1 MAHIRSMQKILSEN
15 VNIKNDDKTDIGEDF
30 HAEFEDWIKNN
41 TSGVVIIQ
49 IRGTLKNNPVED
61 FEYKT
66 FSSKLT
72 SSFGS
77 IGSNIT
83 NSQDYLQDYMIQG
96 LDDVLKNQLDIVS
109 FEYSPAENE
118 KRVSLS
124 LSLSEN
130 EKMKVSQSALSYENK
145 AKYERVIK
153 LLE

>member
-1 MAHIRSMQKILSEN
+1 MPIKINAPNYE
-15 VNIKNDDKTDIGEDF
+15 
-30 HAEFEDWIKNN
+30 
-41 TSGVVIIQ
+41 
-49 IRGTLKNNPVED
+49 
-61 FEYKT
+61 T

-77 IGSNIT
+77 IGGNIT

>member
-1 MAHIRSMQKILSEN
+1 MQLPIKINAPNYE
-15 VNIKNDDKTDIGEDF
+15 
-30 HAEFEDWIKNN
+30 
-41 TSGVVIIQ
+41 
-49 IRGTLKNNPVED
+49 
-61 FEYKT
+61 T

-96 LDDVLKNQLDIVS
+96 LDDALKNKIDIVS

-118 KRVSLS
+118 KRVSMS
-124 LSLSEN
+124 LRLSEN
-130 EKMKVSQSALSYENK
+130 EKMKVSQSALGNENT
-145 AKYERVIK
+145 AKYKRVIK